1 MYWVEN
7 NKNEKKKKLHFL
19 LVFIHVLK
27 MQNNLWI
34 AWKSWGFKKL
44 KCNIYNKNF
53 QFLWHAWQENMELF
67 LLRRNSPYLPKLK
80 TISFLDKRDYV
91 RRLSVIILTLYML
104 VISDKSYCMSEIYG
118 TLIYKIN
125 HLWLDLSLSLRRLSI
140 CIAQK

>member
-44 KCNIYNKNF
+44 KGNIYNKNF
-53 QFLWHAWQENMELF
+53 QFLWHVWQENMELF

-104 VISDKSYCMSEIYG
+104 VISDKSYCMPEING
-118 TLIYKIN
+118 TLIYEIN
-125 HLWLDLSLSLRRLSI
+125 HLWLDLSLSLPRLSVFV
-140 CIAQK
+140 AQK